1 MPRDRWLRTEL
12 TAYKPRVLL
21 VLLAYWVIV
30 EELMSPEV
38 VGLFLD
44 GNGMGQ
50 GKAGVSLEKLIV
62 TTDELSGAAE
72 SAQVIIKQP
81 LDKRKGNKCGKS
93 CKACLAQ
100 DPANS
105 VSW

>member
-1 MPRDRWLRTEL
+1 M
-12 TAYKPRVLL
+12 V
-21 VLLAYWVIV
+21 LAYWVIV

-50 GKAGVSLEKLIV
+50 GKAGASLEKQMG

-72 SAQVIIKQP
+72 GISIVQSAQ
-81 LDKRKGNKCGKS
+81 L
-93 CKACLAQ
+93 
-100 DPANS
+100 
-105 VSW
+105 